1 VRKGAASLKDRIK
14 NLAKEKR
21 VSSRIL
27 LQNYMFERF
36 LERVAS
42 SPYKD
47 KFVVKGGVLIAA
59 MVGITSRSTMDLD
72 LMLRAYPLDEEH
84 IKEAVGA
91 ICSIDMND
99 GIRIDMEGIRAIR
112 NEDDYG
118 GFRVTLRAHYDTI
131 RVPMTLD
138 VTSGD
143 AVTPSPVRYAIS
155 SMFSENTKIQVWAYN
170 TETILAEKI
179 ETVLRRGLFN
189 SRSRD
194 FYDIYVLSRTQDFD
208 IRVLHEAIRRTARHR
223 NTINQI
229 KDTRSILLSIQ
240 QSEEL
245 AAYWRNYQREY
256 EYASDIS
263 FLDVIAALHEAT
275 DSLEFEEIEWQ

>member
-1 VRKGAASLKDRIK
+1 MRKGAASLKDRIK
-14 NLAKEKR
+14 NLAKEKC

-42 SPYKD
+42 SPYRD
-47 KFVVKGGVLIAA
+47 KFVIKGGVLIAA
-59 MVGITSRSTMDLD
+59 MVGIASRSTMDLD
-72 LMLRAYPLDEEH
+72 LMLRTYPLDEKH
-84 IKEAVGA
+84 IKEAVGT

-99 GIRIDMEGIRAIR
+99 NVRIDMEGIRTIR
-112 NEDDYG
+112 KEDDYG
-118 GFRVTLRAHYDTI
+118 GFRVTLLAHYDTI

-143 AVTPSPVRYAIS
+143 EVTPSPVRYAIP
-155 SMFSENTKIQVWAYN
+155 SMFSENTTIQVWAYN

-179 ETVLRRGLFN
+179 ETVLRRGVFN

-223 NTINQI
+223 NTIDQI
-229 KDTRSILLSIQ
+229 KSTHSILLSIQ
-240 QSEEL
+240 ESEEL

-256 EYASDIS
+256 EYARVIS
-263 FLDVIAALHEAT
+263 FQDILSVLHEIV
-275 DSLEFEEIEWQ
+275 DSVEFETEGR